1 MGKPSAKFRIVFLY
15 VTRFHRDTGIPIE
28 PACKLV
34 INRPK
39 LKVDSAIFD
48 DVRSASLTMIRL
60 NFFDN
65 STRWLIMQLD

>member
-39 LKVDSAIFD
+39 LKVDSAIFRRCKKCIVD
-48 DVRSASLTMIRL
+48 YDSAE
-60 NFFDN
+60 FF
-65 STRWLIMQLD
+65 R